1 MVLTNRKEIRVCYLC
16 GRVLD
21 GDLSDDHVPPKQ
33 LYAKGIR
40 IKHNPNLLT
49 IPVHAECNRAY
60 QHDEDYFVYSM
71 SAFAVKTYSGKS
83 VLADINRRYQ
93 NGEQQK
99 LLIKT
104 FREWE
109 KRPSGLHLPS
119 GKVVKRIEGKRIH
132 RVAWKIVRGLF
143 FYSEKRVLP
152 ESTPNSI
159 EYVPPNTR
167 PPDTFFVLNDSPNL
181 GQYPGVFD
189 YRYRQFQD
197 VENMYYWALL
207 FWDAFMILMAF
218 HNPDCGCETCAKS
231 RAPETETL
239 VGN

>member
-143 FYSEKRVLP
+143 
-152 ESTPNSI
+152 SI
-159 EYVPPNTR
+159 MKQVSQVHPQIINMSRTR
-167 PPDTFFVLNDSPNL
+167 PPTFFVSMTVLIS
-181 GQYPGVFD
+181 GSTGVFD

-197 VENMYYWALL
+197 EHVLL
-207 FWDAFMILMAF
+207 
-218 HNPDCGCETCAKS
+218 
-231 RAPETETL
+231 
-239 VGN
+239 GNSVLERVHDTHGFS